1 MGQQISSDDGARTRV
16 LYKETHSQLSGS
28 VPLPE
33 SMFNSAHPSEP
44 STSSTGSQAHTA
56 SQTVGKQSSTEPR
69 KFREVISEFTA
80 PLKLS
85 LVLENKGNVARDHLA
100 SERTYLAYV
109 RTSLACASAG
119 VALVQLFTLS
129 SSTNA
134 NTTQEGID
142 PERFARPLGATV
154 VLLGLFILV
163 YGLVRYFMTQAAL
176 VRGFF
181 PVARNSIAAMAFAL
195 GAVVAIVFGVLVAGT

>member
-1 MGQQISSDDGARTRV
+1 MGQQISSDDSARTRT
-16 LYKETHSQLSGS
+16 LFEDTPSRRSGS
-28 VPLPE
+28 ILD
-33 SMFNSAHPSEP
+33 SMLNSADAGEP
-44 STSSTGSQAHTA
+44 SSPTGSQMHIT
-56 SQTVGKQSSTEPR
+56 SQIVGDQSSPR
-69 KFREVISEFTA
+69 KIQEVINNFTA
-80 PLKLS
+80 PLTLS

-129 SSTNA
+129 NSTNA
-134 NTTQEGID
+134 NNQGQGGID
-142 PERFARPLGATV
+142 LQRFARPLGATV
-154 VLLGLFILV
+154 VLLGLFILI

-176 VRGFF
+176 LRGFF

-195 GAVVAIVFGVLVAGT
+195 GAVVGIVFGVLVTGT

>member
-1 MGQQISSDDGARTRV
+1 MGQQISSDDSARTRTFLEETPRQQPCPV
-16 LYKETHSQLSGS
+16 LGS
-28 VPLPE
+28 ML
-33 SMFNSAHPSEP
+33 NSVNPSEP
-44 STSSTGSQAHTA
+44 ASSVGSQAHIPSQIA
-56 SQTVGKQSSTEPR
+56 SKQSSNEPR
-69 KFREVISEFTA
+69 KFQEVIKEFTA
-80 PLKLS
+80 PMTLS

-134 NTTQEGID
+134 NIHSQGGVD
-142 PERFARPLGATV
+142 PQRFARPLGATV

-163 YGLVRYFMTQAAL
+163 YGLVRYFITQAAL

-181 PVARNSIAAMAFAL
+181 PVARNSIAAVALAL
-195 GAVVAIVFGVLVAGT
+195 GAVVSIVFGVLVAGT

>member
-1 MGQQISSDDGARTRV
+1 MT
-16 LYKETHSQLSGS
+16 LS
-28 VPLPE
+28 
-33 SMFNSAHPSEP
+33 
-44 STSSTGSQAHTA
+44 
-56 SQTVGKQSSTEPR
+56 SQTVCKQSPPR
-69 KFREVISEFTA
+69 KFREVINQVTS
-80 PLKLS
+80 PLTLS

-129 SSTNA
+129 NSTNSHIHD
-134 NTTQEGID
+134 QGGID
-142 PERFARPLGATV
+142 PQRFSRPFGATM

-181 PVARNSIAAMAFAL
+181 PVARNSIAVVAFAL
-195 GAVVAIVFGVLVAGT
+195 GTVIVIVFGVLVAETRG